1 MAGAWRPQGV
11 GGAGEKGGSGMTP
24 TGWWLMVTGLSA
36 VVTTLDVGRH
46 PDHMMPIMNAV
57 WPLMAV
63 YFGPVGL
70 GLYWVLSGRSR
81 IGRVTSAPHLP
92 AGAGPATR
100 HPPSPATTAPTS
112 AGGPHT
118 GSTHRTGMAGMQDPL
133 WIRSLRS
140 STHCMAGCAL
150 GDLVAMGLVG
160 GLGLRALTGMVA
172 SEIATGAV
180 LAFLFGLFVFQALP
194 VMVERR
200 IGFAASLALALRAD
214 TLTIT
219 AYLAG
224 QIPVYLLLRP
234 AVMGGGGFAAM
245 QVSMAAGFMTTYPM
259 NWWLVARGIK
269 GGM

>member
-1 MAGAWRPQGV
+1 
-11 GGAGEKGGSGMTP
+11 
-24 TGWWLMVTGLSA
+24 
-36 VVTTLDVGRH
+36 
-46 PDHMMPIMNAV
+46 
-57 WPLMAV
+57 
-63 YFGPVGL
+63 
-70 GLYWVLSGRSR
+70 
-81 IGRVTSAPHLP
+81 
-92 AGAGPATR
+92 
-100 HPPSPATTAPTS
+100 
-112 AGGPHT
+112 
-118 GSTHRTGMAGMQDPL
+118 MQDPL
-133 WIRSLRS
+133 WVRSLRS

-160 GLGLRALTGMVA
+160 GIGLRALPGVVA
-172 SEIATGAV
+172 SEVTTGAV
-180 LAFLFGLFVFQALP
+180 LAFLFGLFVFQAFP

-200 IGFAASLALALRAD
+200 IGFAASLGLALRAD

-224 QIPVYLLLRP
+224 QIPVYWLLRP